1 MENLADITNDLN
13 DYWDALET
21 DYWNSLEKKNHK
33 TINNGYGHI

>member
-13 DYWDALET
+13 DYWNALET

-33 TINNGYGHI
+33 NYK